1 MVARRRL
8 ATSVRFD
15 DRRLY
20 VKLASGVEVSAPLT
34 DFPRLL
40 NASEAERRDYRIEER
55 GTGIHWPQVDEDIG
69 VAGLLGLP
77 EQVVED
83 AVGLR

>member
-1 MVARRRL
+1 VVGRRRL

>member
-1 MVARRRL
+1 MGARRRF

-15 DRRLY
+15 DRRLH
-20 VKLASGVEVSAPLT
+20 VKLANGAEVSAPLT

>member
-1 MVARRRL
+1 MTARRL

-20 VKLASGVEVSAPLT
+20 VKLASGAEIGAPLS
-34 DFPRLL
+34 DFPRLVK
-40 NASEAERRDYRIEER
+40 ASDAQRRDYRMEER
-55 GTGIHWPQVDEDIG
+55 GTGIHWPQLDEDIG

>member
-1 MVARRRL
+1 MAARRL

-15 DRRLY
+15 GRRLY
-20 VKLASGVEVSAPLT
+20 VKLASGAEVSAPLT

-40 NASEAERRDYRIEER
+40 RASEAERRDYRIEER

-77 EQVVED
+77 EQMVED
-83 AVGLR
+83 AVGLH

>member
-1 MVARRRL
+1 VVARRRL